1 MSFNSLI
8 PLSQGKKKKKTKKTM
23 ASISKVLGFYLFF
36 TDNFVSETEKK
47 KLFVDLL
54 LKVSLLIVQE

>member
-1 MSFNSLI
+1 
-8 PLSQGKKKKKTKKTM
+8 M